1 MTMAPTT
8 EALQVGR
15 FRVRTVEAGTFRLDG
30 GAMFGSVPRTLWEK
44 RQAPDALNRILLAT
58 RLLWIE
64 EEGAGGRR
72 VLVDTGNG
80 QKFDE
85 RFREIFAIESRPPG
99 EWGLPLDDLTDVVL
113 THLHFDHAGGV
124 TRRSGDGTAL
134 EPSFP
139 GARVHLQ
146 RANLDNAR
154 DPWERERASYLPENF
169 EPLATADLHLVE
181 GPAELLP
188 DLRVEVADGHT
199 IGLQWLL
206 VGSGEGAVA
215 YPADLIPTS
224 SHLHLPW
231 IMGYDRCA
239 ETTYREKR
247 RFLERAVAGRWVV
260 VFEHD
265 PEISAATIRRDER
278 GRFALDEVMKF

>member
-1 MTMAPTT
+1 
-8 EALQVGR
+8 
-15 FRVRTVEAGTFRLDG
+15 
-30 GAMFGSVPRTLWEK
+30 MFGSVPRTMWQK
-44 RQAPDALNRILLAT
+44 RQTPDAHNRILLAT

-64 EEGAGGRR
+64 AESDPAGPRI
-72 VLVDTGNG
+72 LVDTGNG
-80 QKFDE
+80 DKFDE
-85 RFREIFAIESRPPG
+85 RFQEMFAIESRPPE
-99 EWGLPLDDLTDVVL
+99 EWGVPLDELTDVVL

-124 TRRSGDGTAL
+124 TRRGGDSAV

-154 DPWERERASYLPENF
+154 DPWDRERASYLPENF
-169 EPLATADLHLVE
+169 EPLASVDLNLVE
-181 GPAELLP
+181 GAAELLP

-199 IGLQWLL
+199 QGLQWLL

-231 IMGYDRCA
+231 IMGYDRCPD
-239 ETTYREKR
+239 TTYREKR
-247 RFLERAVAGRWVV
+247 RFLDRAVALANSIKGFCWFLRNGVWKLSGLVA
-260 VFEHD
+260 
-265 PEISAATIRRDER
+265 SCLN
-278 GRFALDEVMKF
+278 RFSLFVWLPP